1 MVYHAAALITRLDVC
16 FVCAWFWTF
25 CVQFP
30 LPSCKNPKDASVQTV
45 KPRRKPEITT
55 GLRQKGNVL
64 EWCEQNP
71 SDVGVAK
78 FDPSRFQRITDLLN
92 LLKITN
98 PEHWMLGCSKTDH
111 SERFCQ
117 SLAVFAVHT
126 VTLYEHRVLK
136 AWMKIYNM
144 LHFPQVILV
153 FCRVQVFYLPHV
165 HIQPP
170 AVVKP
175 FFSGKEK
182 SPSSTVPQVI
192 PPPHAT
198 KNIWTVS
205 SYQCLNRMNTEQQ
218 PMDLWIYIMFYWGY
232 PLVN

>member
-30 LPSCKNPKDASVQTV
+30 LPSCKNPEDASVQTV

-78 FDPSRFQRITDLLN
+78 FDPSRFQRIT
-92 LLKITN
+92 
-98 PEHWMLGCSKTDH
+98 
-111 SERFCQ
+111 
-117 SLAVFAVHT
+117 T

>member
-1 MVYHAAALITRLDVC
+1 MY
-16 FVCAWFWTF
+16 W
-25 CVQFP
+25 
-30 LPSCKNPKDASVQTV
+30 
-45 KPRRKPEITT
+45 
-55 GLRQKGNVL
+55 
-64 EWCEQNP
+64 
-71 SDVGVAK
+71 SDVNKIHRMLESRSLTHPGFKESQISLFYSKLQILNIGCLDAAK
-78 FDPSRFQRITDLLN
+78 LTILRDSASPWLYLLY
-92 LLKITN
+92 I
-98 PEHWMLGCSKTDH
+98 
-111 SERFCQ
+111 
-117 SLAVFAVHT
+117 
-126 VTLYEHRVLK
+126 TLYEHRVLK

-144 LHFPQVILV
+144 LHFPQVTLV

>member
-1 MVYHAAALITRLDVC
+1 MLESRSLTHPGFKESQISLIYSKLQILNIGCLD
-16 FVCAWFWTF
+16 AEKLTI
-25 CVQFP
+25 
-30 LPSCKNPKDASVQTV
+30 LRDSAS
-45 KPRRKPEITT
+45 PW
-55 GLRQKGNVL
+55 LY
-64 EWCEQNP
+64 
-71 SDVGVAK
+71 
-78 FDPSRFQRITDLLN
+78 LLY
-92 LLKITN
+92 I
-98 PEHWMLGCSKTDH
+98 
-111 SERFCQ
+111 
-117 SLAVFAVHT
+117 
-126 VTLYEHRVLK
+126 TLYEHRVLK